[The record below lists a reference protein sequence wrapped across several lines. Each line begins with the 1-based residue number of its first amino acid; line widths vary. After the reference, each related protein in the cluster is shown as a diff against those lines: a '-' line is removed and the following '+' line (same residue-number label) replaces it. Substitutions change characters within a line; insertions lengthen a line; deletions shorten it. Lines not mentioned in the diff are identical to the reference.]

1 MTNSVQRIANNTFF
15 SLGSKTIELV
25 SGVIIIVM
33 AARYLGVEQFGQ
45 YAFIRSIGFILSAFI
60 AMGSLRIMVRD
71 ISVHQ
76 EKAGSIM
83 ASGIILRCITGTVVL
98 IGVYLFLP
106 VLDLQ
111 SNILVQG
118 LFVAICSQILMDMT
132 LAVYAGFTG
141 FERMKFNFGVTL
153 INRSVLIILF
163 ILVIIY
169 DFEIIGLFLSLFLAN
184 LLAFI
189 LALSLLH
196 KKFFVLKFST
206 AFKGLINLLRSSYPL
221 AITALLIQGHM
232 NVNVFFLK
240 YYQEFEQIS
249 YFQAPQRIIIPLILI
264 SQSLLVSFLPVLSR
278 MAHNKD
284 IADFIGIYHSIL
296 KGIVIFTLPIILFV
310 TLDAKHIIYMVFG
323 IEYQPAVL
331 SLQVLIWTLLPAFI
345 NSLLQYVLIIKQKE
359 KKLIIGSSICLIVN
373 TLLSILLIPQYG
385 YIGASF
391 SFMFSFIS
399 LCCVN
404 MYFVSMEAIT
414 YGDSKLMIKV
424 LTLSLVSL
432 AFILFYS
439 EHVSSLISH
448 VLLFILLSAL
458 FLILNIVTHADKA
471 MIQKA
476 FRLYFEN

>member
-189 LALSLLH
+189 LAL
-196 KKFFVLKFST
+196 
-206 AFKGLINLLRSSYPL
+206 I
-221 AITALLIQGHM
+221 
-232 NVNVFFLK
+232 
-240 YYQEFEQIS
+240 
-249 YFQAPQRIIIPLILI
+249 
-264 SQSLLVSFLPVLSR
+264 
-278 MAHNKD
+278 
-284 IADFIGIYHSIL
+284 
-296 KGIVIFTLPIILFV
+296 
-310 TLDAKHIIYMVFG
+310 
-323 IEYQPAVL
+323 
-331 SLQVLIWTLLPAFI
+331 
-345 NSLLQYVLIIKQKE
+345 
-359 KKLIIGSSICLIVN
+359 
-373 TLLSILLIPQYG
+373 
-385 YIGASF
+385 
-391 SFMFSFIS
+391 
-399 LCCVN
+399 
-404 MYFVSMEAIT
+404 
-414 YGDSKLMIKV
+414 
-424 LTLSLVSL
+424 
-432 AFILFYS
+432 
-439 EHVSSLISH
+439 
-448 VLLFILLSAL
+448 
-458 FLILNIVTHADKA
+458 
-471 MIQKA
+471 
-476 FRLYFEN
+476 